1 MQKIESKLIKKVMI
15 YMEEKNIKIEALKKA
30 IKENKNLRMHKR
42 YMVILYHLEGYLNY
56 EIAQMELLCSHTIG
70 TYINN
75 YNKYGLDGLKL
86 SHSTGAPRLLYTEQE
101 KALVETITNNTPD
114 EVGFISRKNWTIELI
129 RQWVIKTFNI
139 TYSHRGMAE
148 VLYRLNLSY
157 TRPTYVLKNADPIKQ
172 EKFKEDFKVL
182 KKMP

>member
-1 MQKIESKLIKKVMI
+1 MDDKNVKIETI
-15 YMEEKNIKIEALKKA
+15 KKA
-30 IKENKNLRMHKR
+30 IKENKSLRMHKR

-56 EIAQMELLCSHTIG
+56 EISKMELLCAHTVG

-86 SHSTGAPRLLYTEQE
+86 GHSTGAPRLLSAEQE
-101 KALVETITNNTPD
+101 KVLVETITNNTPD
-114 EVGFISRKNWTIELI
+114 EVGFIARKNWTIELI
-129 RQWVIKTFNI
+129 RQQVINIFNVTF
-139 TYSHRGMAE
+139 SHRGMAE

-172 EKFKEDFKVL
+172 EKFKEDFEVL
-182 KKMP
+182 KKTP

>member
-1 MQKIESKLIKKVMI
+1 VCKILKEDDR
-15 YMEEKNIKIEALKKA
+15 NIEIQAVKKA

-56 EIAQMELLCSHTIG
+56 EIAKLELLCANTVG

-75 YNKYGLDGLKL
+75 YKKHGLDGLIM
-86 SHSTGAPRLLYTEQE
+86 SHSTGAPRFLSSDQE
-101 KALVETITNNTPD
+101 ETLVETITTKTPD
-114 EVGFISRKNWTIELI
+114 EVGFVARKNWTIELI
-129 RQWVIKTFNI
+129 RQWVIKAFNVTF
-139 TYSHRGMAE
+139 SHRGMAD

-172 EKFKEDFKVL
+172 ENFKQDFEVL
-182 KKMP
+182 KKTTWRLS